1 MTVRDCVSVSRWRVQ
16 RNIIADFA
24 KDGGNFTSY
33 GAFFKGA
40 GEENIFEQ
48 NLVRCELR
56 HSGQRRIGFSFGS
69 GRPGRRFC
77 RDGRFNAEPRR
88 GTAMPAERHVGT
100 EWVRRCGYRWLRFRS
115 KKNTS

>member
-1 MTVRDCVSVSRWRVQ
+1 MRISDWSSDVCSSDLDAGIIRRNLFTNNQPRKTDRPITVLDIVSVSRWRVQ

-40 GEENIFEQ
+40 GEDNIFEQ

-56 HSGQRRIGFSFGS
+56 HSGQRRLGFRS
-69 GRPGRRFC
+69 
-77 RDGRFNAEPRR
+77 EERR
-88 GTAMPAERHVGT
+88 GGT
-100 EWVRRCGYRWLRFRS
+100 ELCRNV
-115 KKNTS
+115 